1 MLHRRP
7 FVRALLGIALVG
19 AGLVGVVGGL
29 SLSGPGLVAVC
40 IAGALA
46 GCLGWGMARESAGTN
61 RRSTTETSVLAAA
74 WTIAGLLVLSGT
86 SVLAGG
92 LAAAMLTGAAAT
104 IALVVWVGRTPADDA
119 AAVAPPAPT
128 ATPTPTASG
137 NLVAAPEALAHPVL
151 RSADEPPPVTV
162 LGTDALGQEWL
173 QSTAA
178 LAGPLDPRVRVALV
192 RRRQET
198 LDELERR
205 DPDGFLRWLTAGP
218 TPVLDPAAYVRG
230 RTAGESTS
238 DTA

>member
-7 FVRALLGIALVG
+7 FLRPLLGIALVG

-29 SLSGPGLVAVC
+29 SLRGPGLVAVGV
-40 IAGALA
+40 AGALA
-46 GCLGWGMARESAGTN
+46 GCLGWGMARESAGTS
-61 RRSTTETSVLAAA
+61 RRSTTETAVLAAA
-74 WTIAGLLVLSGT
+74 WTIGGLLVLSGT

-92 LAAAMLTGAAAT
+92 LAAALLAGAAAT
-104 IALVVWVGRTPADDA
+104 IALVVWVARTPADDA
-119 AAVAPPAPT
+119 AAGAPTMPPA
-128 ATPTPTASG
+128 PTASG
-137 NLVAAPEALAHPVL
+137 NLAAAPETLAHPVL
-151 RSADEPPPVTV
+151 RSSDEPPPVTV

-178 LAGPLDPRVRVALV
+178 LAGPLDPRVRSALV

-238 DTA
+238 DPA